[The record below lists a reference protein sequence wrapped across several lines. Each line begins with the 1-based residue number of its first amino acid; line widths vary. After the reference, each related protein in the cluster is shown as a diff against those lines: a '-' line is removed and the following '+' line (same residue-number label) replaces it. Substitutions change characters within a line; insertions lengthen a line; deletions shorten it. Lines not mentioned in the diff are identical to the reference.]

1 MAVVRKASSS
11 NRVVSKRDVAAKQL
25 APVRS
30 PSRIAE
36 QGDVNFGTLDATK
49 DGLLVSYD
57 SATDKFILITAD
69 ELLSSAGSDQ
79 DLPDDFIDILEDELE
94 LANVA
99 IDNLDGGSF

>member
-1 MAVVRKASSS
+1 MAVVRKASSA
-11 NRVVSKRDVAAKQL
+11 NRVVSKRNVVAKQL
-25 APVRS
+25 TPVRT

-69 ELLSSAGSDQ
+69 ELLSAAASDQ
-79 DLPDDFIDILEDELE
+79 DLPDDFIDVVEGELD

-99 IDNLDGGSF
+99 IDSLDGGSF

>member
-1 MAVVRKASSS
+1 MTIVR
-11 NRVVSKRDVAAKQL
+11 RVSKSKKEVRS
-25 APVRS
+25 VRS

-57 SATDKFILITAD
+57 SATDKFILITPD
-69 ELLSSAGSDQ
+69 ELLSAAASDQ
-79 DLPDDFIDILEDELE
+79 DLPDDFIDVVEGELD

-99 IDNLDGGSF
+99 IDSLDGGSF

>member
-1 MAVVRKASSS
+1 MAVVRKASSA
-11 NRVVSKRDVAAKQL
+11 NRVVSKRNVVTKQL
-25 APVRS
+25 TPVRT

-69 ELLSSAGSDQ
+69 ELLSSAASDQ
-79 DLPDDFIDILEDELE
+79 DLPDDFIDVVEGELD